1 MFVTD
6 STTPTSGRR
15 TATRCTTPLAARRQP
30 STILNLLRVKSKG
43 RGRRRLLR
51 GLGIRI
57 SRGGNCRST
66 TEGGRER
73 RRKDEEEERMTEE
86 VWKVGEVRH

>member
-43 RGRRRLLR
+43 RGRRRLLM

-57 SRGGNCRST
+57 SRVGNCRST
-66 TEGGRER
+66 TE
-73 RRKDEEEERMTEE
+73 RKDEEEERMTKE
-86 VWKVGEVRH
+86 VWKVGKVRH